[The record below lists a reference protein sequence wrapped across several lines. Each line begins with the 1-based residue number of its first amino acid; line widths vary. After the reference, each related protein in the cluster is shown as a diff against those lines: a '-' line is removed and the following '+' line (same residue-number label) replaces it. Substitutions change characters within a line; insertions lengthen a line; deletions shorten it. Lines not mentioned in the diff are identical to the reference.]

1 MRSKKTGA
9 MVRGMVAASCAAA
22 ALLGARASAAAPPSA
37 TSRAAPM
44 RAGESS
50 ETEAAQRWFSRGLA
64 ALREDDWATARRS
77 FGAAYALVPSVDIL
91 WNLAIT
97 ERKLGD
103 NVAALEHLRS
113 YVISAEARADR
124 KKIAEEELLPHLESV
139 TAHLRIAEAEGAT
152 VVVDGRRVGASATLD
167 LVPGIHA
174 VVVRVG
180 ADERDFAVETPAGVV
195 TTMPPNE
202 TRSSGPARGSSPVK
216 VVPPESDGA
225 YVTHAS
231 ASSNATSPSRGRD
244 VAVLGLGGAAVLA
257 IAGGVY
263 FSLAA
268 RSEQETSDRLQMQ
281 MRGDGLS
288 CRRSR
293 SLCDDFDTASSAAQR
308 NTLVGTA
315 LLVSGGM
322 LGGAAVAAW
331 VLWPKATTHVTPMA
345 GKDTAGITMVGRF

>member
-1 MRSKKTGA
+1 MRSRKTGA
-9 MVRGMVAASCAAA
+9 PLRGLVAVSCVAA
-22 ALLGARASAAAPPSA
+22 ALFGARASAAAPPSA
-37 TSRAAPM
+37 TPRAAPL
-44 RAGESS
+44 RVGESS
-50 ETEAAQRWFSRGLA
+50 ETEAAQRWFARGLA
-64 ALREDDWATARRS
+64 ALREDDWATARKA

-91 WNLAIT
+91 WNLATT

-103 NVAALEHLRS
+103 NVAALEHLRA

-124 KKIAEEELLPHLESV
+124 RKIAEEELLPHLESV
-139 TAHLRIAEAEGAT
+139 TAHLRVAEAEAAI

-180 ADERDFAVETPAGVV
+180 ADERSFAVETPAGVL
-195 TTMPPNE
+195 TTMPSNE
-202 TRSSGPARGSSPVK
+202 IRMGAASGSSPVTT
-216 VVPPESDGA
+216 VPRDSADA

-257 IAGGVY
+257 LAGGVY